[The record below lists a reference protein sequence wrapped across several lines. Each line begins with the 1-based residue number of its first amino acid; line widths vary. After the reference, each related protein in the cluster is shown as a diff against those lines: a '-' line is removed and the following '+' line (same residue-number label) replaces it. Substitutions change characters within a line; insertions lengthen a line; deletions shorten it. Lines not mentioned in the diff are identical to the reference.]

1 MHCHAWVRL
10 KKLEVQ
16 PHPLRSSSG
25 WPLSC
30 GKRCPDQML
39 NWSQNFSSFM
49 FQWPEQNALLESA
62 NWEIPGYAR
71 GVKHVLVHDGKVM
84 FAQTK
89 IDESP
94 KEGSSNEKSKNEEAM
109 DQYIEAW
116 KIGDMRHCLS
126 VLVEIFKY
134 LKKTFMWSFSSR
146 TQAILLAGFPQ
157 LQFRRMRST
166 NFSSSSG
173 CRWFKWIFMLHSK
186 TTFWKAP
193 AKETLRNRLFRLPER
208 EVLMWRVR
216 ISSGRQM
223 WWERRSIESLESDAN
238 PNSPPQW
245 VEQDALIESANWE
258 IPGFAKGIYHVL
270 VHNGKVMWEQAI
282 VGSGWYQIHQN
293 LLISTCLD
301 SKV

>member
-1 MHCHAWVRL
+1 
-10 KKLEVQ
+10 
-16 PHPLRSSSG
+16 
-25 WPLSC
+25 
-30 GKRCPDQML
+30 
-39 NWSQNFSSFM
+39 M

-89 IDESP
+89 IDGSP
-94 KEGSSNEKSKNEEAM
+94 KEASSNEKSKNEEAM

-173 CRWFKWIFMLHSK
+173 CRW
-186 TTFWKAP
+186 
-193 AKETLRNRLFRLPER
+193 
-208 EVLMWRVR
+208 
-216 ISSGRQM
+216 
-223 WWERRSIESLESDAN
+223 
-238 PNSPPQW
+238 W
-245 VEQDALIESANWE
+245 V
-258 IPGFAKGIYHVL
+258 K
-270 VHNGKVMWEQAI
+270 
-282 VGSGWYQIHQN
+282 
-293 LLISTCLD
+293 
-301 SKV
+301 